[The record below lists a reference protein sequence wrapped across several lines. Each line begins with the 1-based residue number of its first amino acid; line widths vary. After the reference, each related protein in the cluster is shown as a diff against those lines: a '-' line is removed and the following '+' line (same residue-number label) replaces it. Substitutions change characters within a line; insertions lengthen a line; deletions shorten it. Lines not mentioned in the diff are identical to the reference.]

1 MTIMRHNLNYKQ
13 RIILISLKSK
23 FQFNK
28 RLFFSVLVSLI
39 HPAHNLLNI
48 LEQ

>member
-1 MTIMRHNLNYKQ
+1 MTIMRHNLNYNQ
-13 RIILISLKSK
+13 RIILKSLKSK

-28 RLFFSVLVSLI
+28 RYFFFVLVSLI